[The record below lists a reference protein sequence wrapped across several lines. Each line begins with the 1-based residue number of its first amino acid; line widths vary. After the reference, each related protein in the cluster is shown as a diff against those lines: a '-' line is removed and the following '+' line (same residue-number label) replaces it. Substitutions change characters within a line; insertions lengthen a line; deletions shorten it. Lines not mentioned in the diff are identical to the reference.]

1 MAWMREKKHG
11 ATNTGRGA
19 GECGRRLLHD
29 VYPCRIRIR
38 AAVAWLKESPEKNL
52 PIEFLS
58 STISNKSENK

>member
-1 MAWMREKKHG
+1 MAWMREKKHW

-29 VYPCRIRIR
+29 VYPRRIRR

-58 STISNKSENK
+58 LTISNKSENK